1 MNMFKTETWKKW
13 NDEFN
18 KFAGGY
24 KYRWGDIEVIGLY
37 SYIFLD
43 KPLYDFKLAEKN
55 LYTHKPKR
63 NEIVNIK
70 NNVKWSDVYNT

>member
-1 MNMFKTETWKKW
+1 MSLKIGISNEQ
-13 NDEFN
+13 
-18 KFAGGY
+18 Y